1 MALPTDYWASFEHI
15 VGSLADFLTAVEK
28 VSAYQAATET
38 RFVWRGVADAAWP
51 MHSLLVREYLA
62 THGGVMP
69 LEPELRE
76 FESAV
81 LDEAREWRLDW
92 HPSGGRLAALE
103 LLAAMQH
110 YGAPT
115 RMLDFTF
122 NPLIALW
129 FAVEKLDELDGRI
142 FALDISQR
150 LVGRDD
156 AAAQDP
162 WWYRVDPGSAT
173 EWTTQSW
180 VWRPPP
186 FEPRIVRQEGCFLM
200 GGIPSTNP
208 PRNQRLPGVG
218 WTMLHA
224 AEVRECM
231 SVPFKLINY
240 DQAVAA
246 AEGRNLAGKPP
257 KARAFTLRVTDKG
270 ELRRGLEQA
279 FGYSYASLFP
289 DFPGLR
295 DYGKSW
301 RSAAG

>member
-1 MALPTDYWASFEHI
+1 MALPADYWASFEH
-15 VGSLADFLTAVEK
+15 VAASLGDFLGAVEK
-28 VSAYQAATET
+28 VSAYQAATES

-51 MHSLLVREYLA
+51 MYSLLVREYL
-62 THGGVMP
+62 TKHSTMP
-69 LEPELRE
+69 LESQLRD
-76 FESAV
+76 FETAV
-81 LDEAREWRLDW
+81 LAEAREWRLDW
-92 HPSGGRLAALE
+92 HPSGGRLTALE

-129 FAVEKLDELDGRI
+129 FAVEKLDHRDGRV
-142 FALDISQR
+142 FAIDISQR

-156 AAAQDP
+156 ASAPDP
-162 WWYRVDPGSAT
+162 WWYRIGPGSAT
-173 EWTTQSW
+173 EWTTESW

-186 FEPRIVRQEGCFLM
+186 FEARMVRQEGCFLM
-200 GGIPSTNP
+200 GGVPSTQP
-208 PRNQRLPGVG
+208 LRNKRRPGGG
-218 WTMLHA
+218 WDPLRA

-246 AEGRNLAGKPP
+246 SEGRNLVGKPP
-257 KARAFTLRVTDKG
+257 KARAFTLRISNKAD
-270 ELRRGLEQA
+270 LRRGLEQA
-279 FGYSYASLFP
+279 FGYSYSSLFP
-289 DFPGLR
+289 DFAGLR

-301 RSAAG
+301 R